1 MPGEQAAGRH
11 LAKMSFDQATLGQR
25 FQLRQMAKEILTKAL
40 EPWSKVDQGSDIVA
54 HNSF

>member
-25 FQLRQMAKEILTKAL
+25 FQLRQMAKKILTKAL